1 MNRTLSLTLLIC
13 AFSLAA
19 FADIARPDKSPNRV
33 EKPKAVKQIETVLQ
47 ISLDRDAKE
56 ARLLI
61 PKKYAKELRAALDE
75 MESGED
81 SNAAVAENTAGSFS
95 RTQTI
100 VSGLFLS
107 LALVFGGMWFVR
119 SGKAATK
126 PGKALIVFAIVA
138 GAGSAATYVYANAG
152 PPPSPR
158 SITGKIFSK
167 SVNDYGYAS
176 GKIKLE
182 VSDEAGDNNLRL
194 IVPNPQPTPS
204 ADE

>member
-1 MNRTLSLTLLIC
+1 MKRTLSLTILIC
-13 AFSLAA
+13 AFSLVA

-33 EKPKAVKQIETVLQ
+33 EKPKAVKQIDTVLQ
-47 ISLDRDAKE
+47 IRLDRDAKE

-81 SNAAVAENTAGSFS
+81 SNAAVAENTSGSFS

-100 VSGLFLS
+100 VSGLFMS

-126 PGKALIVFAIVA
+126 SGKALVILAIVA

-152 PPPSPR
+152 PPPSAL

-167 SVNDYGYAS
+167 SVNDYGYGS
-176 GKIKLE
+176 GKIKIE
-182 VSDEAGDNNLRL
+182 VTDEENNLRL
-194 IVPNPQPTPS
+194 IVPNPQSTPS

>member
-1 MNRTLSLTLLIC
+1 MKRTVCLTILILT
-13 AFSLAA
+13 ASLAA

-33 EKPKAVKQIETVLQ
+33 EKPKAAKQIDTVLQ
-47 ISLDRDAKE
+47 IRLDRDAKE

-61 PKKYAKELRAALDE
+61 PKKYAKELRAALNE
-75 MESGED
+75 MESGEN

-126 PGKALIVFAIVA
+126 SGKALVIFAIVA

-152 PPPSPR
+152 PPPSAR

-176 GKIKLE
+176 GKIKLQI
-182 VSDEAGDNNLRL
+182 SDDADDIYPRL
-194 IVPNPQPTPS
+194 IVPNPQATPS